1 MIEML
6 PEELRAMTLY
16 DDILGIDQDLSG
28 KVVLAQDVYDIFQE
42 IVMGNINEYRDLGEK
57 QLVAALAHNLSL
69 LRAVLFAMGDSTVR
83 KDSLNGK

>member
-28 KVVLAQDVYDIFQE
+28 KTVLAQNVYDIFQE
-42 IVMGNINEYRDLGEK
+42 IVMDNINEYRDLGAK

-69 LRAVLFAMGDSTVR
+69 LRAVLFAMDDSTVR
-83 KDSLNGK
+83 KDTSNGK

>member
-28 KVVLAQDVYDIFQE
+28 KTVLAQDVYNIFQE

-69 LRAVLFAMGDSTVR
+69 LRAVLFAMDDSTAR

>member
-16 DDILGIDQDLSG
+16 DDILGVEQDLSG
-28 KVVLAQDVYDIFQE
+28 KTVLAQDVYDIFQE
-42 IVMGNINEYRDLGEK
+42 IVMGNINEYRDLGET

-69 LRAVLFAMGDSTVR
+69 LRAVLVAMDDSTVR
-83 KDSLNGK
+83 KDPLNG

>member
-28 KVVLAQDVYDIFQE
+28 KTVSAQDVYDIFQE

-69 LRAVLFAMGDSTVR
+69 LRAVLFAMNDSTAR
-83 KDSLNGK
+83 KDTSNGK

>member
-1 MIEML
+1 ML
-6 PEELRAMTLY
+6 ESELRAMTLY

-28 KVVLAQDVYDIFQE
+28 KTVSAQDVYDIFQE

-69 LRAVLFAMGDSTVR
+69 LRAVLVAMDDSTVR
-83 KDSLNGK
+83 KDPLNG

>member
-16 DDILGIDQDLSG
+16 DDILGIDQNLSG
-28 KVVLAQDVYDIFQE
+28 KTVLAQDVYDIFQE

-69 LRAVLFAMGDSTVR
+69 LRAVLFAMNDSTAR
-83 KDSLNGK
+83 KDTSNGK

>member
-16 DDILGIDQDLSG
+16 DDILGIDQNLSG
-28 KVVLAQDVYDIFQE
+28 KTVLAQDVYDIFQE

-69 LRAVLFAMGDSTVR
+69 LRAVLFAMDDSTAR
-83 KDSLNGK
+83 KDVNHGQ

>member
-16 DDILGIDQDLSG
+16 DDILGIDQNLSG
-28 KVVLAQDVYDIFQE
+28 KTVLAQDVYDIFQE

-69 LRAVLFAMGDSTVR
+69 LRAVLFAMDDSTAR
-83 KDSLNGK
+83 KDVNHGK

>member
-16 DDILGIDQDLSG
+16 DDILGVDQDLSG
-28 KVVLAQDVYDIFQE
+28 KTVLAQDVYDIFQE

-69 LRAVLFAMGDSTVR
+69 LRAVLVAMDDSTVR

>member
-16 DDILGIDQDLSG
+16 DDILGIDQNLSG
-28 KVVLAQDVYDIFQE
+28 KTVLAQDVYDIFQE

-69 LRAVLFAMGDSTVR
+69 LRAVLFAMDDSTAR
-83 KDSLNGK
+83 KDVNHG

>member
-28 KVVLAQDVYDIFQE
+28 KTVSAQDVYDIFQE

-69 LRAVLFAMGDSTVR
+69 LRAVLFAMDDSTAR

>member
-16 DDILGIDQDLSG
+16 DDILGVDQDLSG
-28 KVVLAQDVYDIFQE
+28 KAVLAQDVYDIFQE

-69 LRAVLFAMGDSTVR
+69 LRAVLFAMDDSTAR
-83 KDSLNGK
+83 KDLLNG

>member
-28 KVVLAQDVYDIFQE
+28 KTVSAQDVYDIFQE

-69 LRAVLFAMGDSTVR
+69 LRAVLFAMDDSTAR
-83 KDSLNGK
+83 KDVNHGK

>member
-28 KVVLAQDVYDIFQE
+28 KTVLAQDVYDIFQE

-69 LRAVLFAMGDSTVR
+69 LRAVLFVMNDSTAR
-83 KDSLNGK
+83 KDTSNGK

>member
-16 DDILGIDQDLSG
+16 DDILGAKQDLSG

-69 LRAVLFAMGDSTVR
+69 LRAVLFAMDDSTAR
-83 KDSLNGK
+83 KDVNHGK

>member
-28 KVVLAQDVYDIFQE
+28 KTVLAQNVYDIFQE
-42 IVMGNINEYRDLGEK
+42 IVMENINQYRDLGEK

-69 LRAVLFAMGDSTVR
+69 LRAVLVAMDDSTVR
-83 KDSLNGK
+83 KDSSNGK

>member
-28 KVVLAQDVYDIFQE
+28 KTVLAKDVYDIFQE
-42 IVMGNINEYRDLGEK
+42 IAMVNINEYRDLGEK

-69 LRAVLFAMGDSTVR
+69 LRAVLFAMDDSTAR
-83 KDSLNGK
+83 KDVNHGK